1 VGALVFKFT
10 LDPQNPKNG
19 LAPRAASP
27 RCFGVRILG
36 VGTADKGVGVMALA
50 VVLPSDAMWLEQL
63 PEEEKPP
70 CPFSS
75 NHTYASASALP
86 NQVHVEYS
94 SCCVDVWLGIQFVS
108 IICADYSL
116 FLLFNLPNHNF
127 Y

>member
-1 VGALVFKFT
+1 
-10 LDPQNPKNG
+10 
-19 LAPRAASP
+19 
-27 RCFGVRILG
+27 

-50 VVLPSDAMWLEQL
+50 VVLPSDAMWLGQL

-75 NHTYASASALP
+75 NHTYASTSALP